1 MKIMTIILGFLSSKL
16 RLMWG
21 KGERLKKKL
30 YRQHNERLAE
40 VTNIM
45 SELQTYWKLSDDMD
59 KGQFSTQSGLNDLSV
74 KRAN

>member
-40 VTNIM
+40 VTN
-45 SELQTYWKLSDDMD
+45 
-59 KGQFSTQSGLNDLSV
+59 KGPQ
-74 KRAN
+74 